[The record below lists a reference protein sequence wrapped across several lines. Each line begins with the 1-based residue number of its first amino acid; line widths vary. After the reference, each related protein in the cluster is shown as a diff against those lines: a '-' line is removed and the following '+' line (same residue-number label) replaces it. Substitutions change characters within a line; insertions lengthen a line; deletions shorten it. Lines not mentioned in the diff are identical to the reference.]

1 MFDFRITGARSI
13 VQLGA
18 PMRETKL
25 LTDAV
30 NRNRRV
36 HIWGAWRHID
46 GCDYVEVTKAELLSI
61 AVMF

>member
-1 MFDFRITGARSI
+1 MFDFRITGARSV
-13 VQLGA
+13 VQLAA

-36 HIWGAWRHID
+36 HVWGVWRHAN
-46 GCDYVEVTKAELLSI
+46 GCDYVEVTKVEPLSI